1 MRNDP
6 SSLQTPLRAGF
17 LVFVLFC
24 PVLRA
29 VEEQRTWEH
38 DGASYEGRAIV
49 IDDRRVVIV
58 RPDGQTKDL
67 LRDNLSA
74 KDEEYARA
82 KGDFIA
88 PMPPPTREIPGE
100 VMKTLRDVRESLYL
114 PEMDGPM
121 WQIAENSPPLCYG
134 FVKPVERIVDPLSA
148 RGVILLT
155 DKQPIVLCVIDW
167 VAISNGAY
175 DAWCEALAEAAS
187 TTVDRVSVH
196 VAHQHDTPGVD
207 FSAAEILA
215 KYGHRGM
222 MFDDVFA
229 RDAIR
234 RTAAAAGDAVKKS
247 RRVSH
252 IG

>member
-1 MRNDP
+1 MNTLLLGCWFVSPCCAHDDGAQKP
-6 SSLQTPLRAGF
+6 PLRIATF
-17 LVFVLFC
+17 
-24 PVLRA
+24 
-29 VEEQRTWEH
+29 
-38 DGASYEGRAIV
+38 
-49 IDDRRVVIV
+49 
-58 RPDGQTKDL
+58 QTDVTP
-67 LRDNLSA
+67 
-74 KDEEYARA
+74 
-82 KGDFIA
+82 
-88 PMPPPTREIPGE
+88 PMET
-100 VMKTLRDVRESLYL
+100 
-114 PEMDGPM
+114 
-121 WQIAENSPPLCYG
+121 PLCYG

-187 TTVDRVSVH
+187 TTVDRVSVSVH